1 MKETKGIILAGGNGS
16 RLFPLTLGTSK
27 QLIPVYDK
35 PMIYYPLA
43 TLISG
48 GIRDVLI
55 ITRKKDLKNY
65 ESLLGNGKSIG
76 INISYAIQSKPNGIA
91 ESIIIGSDF
100 ISDNN
105 VCLIL
110 GDNIFYGE
118 NFGFYFNKA
127 KENLVHGYSSIF
139 GVKVKNPQDFGVINF
154 DSNQNI
160 LSIIEKPNNP
170 KSNFIVSGLYF
181 FTNEV
186 KQVAKNL
193 KPSNRNELE
202 ITDVNNHFLKK
213 NKLKLINL
221 DTKISWID
229 TGTYKSLSDAT
240 NFFHQI
246 EKNSNKKVACIEEV
260 AFKKGFINQQ
270 NLRKIAKKMENS
282 DYGKYLLKIVS

>member
-1 MKETKGIILAGGNGS
+1 M
-16 RLFPLTLGTSK
+16 
-27 QLIPVYDK
+27 
-35 PMIYYPLA
+35 
-43 TLISG
+43 
-48 GIRDVLI
+48 
-55 ITRKKDLKNY
+55 
-65 ESLLGNGKSIG
+65 LGNGKSIG

-100 ISDNN
+100 ISNNN

-118 NFGFYFNKA
+118 KFDFYFNEA
-127 KENLVHGYSSIF
+127 KENLMHGYSSIF

-202 ITDVNNHFLKK
+202 ITDVNNHFLEK

-221 DTKISWID
+221 DTKISWVD

-240 NFFHQI
+240 NFFIKLKKTPIKKLRASKKLHL
-246 EKNSNKKVACIEEV
+246 KKVLLIS
-260 AFKKGFINQQ
+260 
-270 NLRKIAKKMENS
+270 KI
-282 DYGKYLLKIVS
+282 

>member
-35 PMIYYPLA
+35 PMIYYPLS

-55 ITRKKDLKNY
+55 ITRKEDLKNY
-65 ESLLGNGKSIG
+65 KSLLGNGKSLG

-91 ESIIIGSDF
+91 ESLIIGSDF
-100 ISDNN
+100 ISVDN

-118 NFGFYFNKA
+118 NFNFYFKKA
-127 KENLVHGYSSIF
+127 KENLVNEYSSIF

-154 DSNQNI
+154 DSDENI
-160 LSIIEKPNNP
+160 SSITEKPLNP

-181 FTNEV
+181 FTNDVIE
-186 KQVAKNL
+186 VAKNL
-193 KPSNRNELE
+193 KPSSRNELE
-202 ITDVNNHFLKK
+202 ITDVNNYFLKK

-229 TGTYKSLSDAT
+229 TGTHKSLNDAS
-240 NFFHQI
+240 NFFQKI
-246 EKNSNKKVACIEEV
+246 EKSTHKKVACIEES
-260 AFKKGFINQQ
+260 AFNMGFINKQM
-270 NLRKIAKKMENS
+270 LTKIAKKMENS
-282 DYGKYLLKIVS
+282 DYGKYLLKIIS

>member
-43 TLISG
+43 TLMSG
-48 GIRDVLI
+48 GIRDILI
-55 ITRKKDLKNY
+55 ITRENDLKSY
-65 ESLLGNGKSIG
+65 KSLLGNGKSIG

-100 ISDNN
+100 ISNHN

-118 NFGFYFNKA
+118 KFYLYFDKA
-127 KENLVHGYSSIF
+127 KQNLENGYSSIF
-139 GVKVKNPQDFGVINF
+139 GVKVKNPEDFGVINF
-154 DSNQNI
+154 DSSQNI
-160 LSIIEKPNNP
+160 TSIVEKPVDPN
-170 KSNFIVSGLYF
+170 SNLIVSGLYF

-186 KQVAKNL
+186 KEVSKTL
-193 KPSNRNELE
+193 KPSHRNELE
-202 ITDVNNHFLKK
+202 ITDVNNYFLEK

-221 DTKISWID
+221 DTKISWVD
-229 TGTYKSLSDAT
+229 TGTYKSLINAS

-246 EKNSNKKVACIEEV
+246 EKNTNRKVACIEEI
-260 AFKKGFINQQ
+260 AFKMGYINKEK
-270 NLRKIAKKMENS
+270 LRDIAKKMKNS
-282 DYGKYLLKIVS
+282 DYGKYLIEIAN